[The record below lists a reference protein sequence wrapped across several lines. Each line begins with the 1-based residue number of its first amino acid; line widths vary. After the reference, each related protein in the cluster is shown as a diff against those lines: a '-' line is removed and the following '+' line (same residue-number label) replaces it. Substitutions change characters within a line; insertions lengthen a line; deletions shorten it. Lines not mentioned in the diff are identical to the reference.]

1 MSGIVAQNTLDNTGL
16 IKSPAGGGAWNF
28 IKKLTASA
36 SGTLDFVD
44 GTSDVV
50 LDSTYKE
57 YLFTFNNMHP
67 ATNGEQLK
75 VGFRDGG
82 SAYDATKTT
91 SFFRAVHNEA
101 GTETELA
108 YRTAQDLAQGTG
120 VQHLTQ
126 GIGTDNDQTC
136 SGELW
141 LFNPSSTTYVK
152 NFMATT
158 STYSDDDYN
167 YVTYVGGYCNVTAA
181 IDGVQF
187 IMSSGNIDAGTF
199 KLYGIKD
206 S

>member
-1 MSGIVAQNTLDNTGL
+1 MANYHDIRYNFAIGSGANV
-16 IKSPAGGGAWNF
+16 GAM
-28 IKKLTASA
+28 KLLKTVTAS
-36 SGTLDFVD
+36 SDSTIDFID

-50 LDSTYKE
+50 LDSTYRT
-57 YLFTFNNMHP
+57 YLFKYYSVHP

-91 SFFRAVHNEA
+91 TFFRAVHNEA

-141 LFNPSSTTYVK
+141 LFSPSSTTFVK
-152 NFMATT
+152 HFLAKT
-158 STYSDDDYN
+158 STYSDDDYI
-167 YVTYVGGYCNVTAA
+167 YATYVGGYCNVTAA

-199 KLYGIKD
+199 KLYGIA
-206 S
+206 